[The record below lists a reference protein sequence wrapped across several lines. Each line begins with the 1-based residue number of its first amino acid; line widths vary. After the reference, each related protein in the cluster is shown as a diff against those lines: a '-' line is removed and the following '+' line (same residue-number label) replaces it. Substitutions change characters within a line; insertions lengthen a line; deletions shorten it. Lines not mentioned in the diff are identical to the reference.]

1 MGGNF
6 IFVYSTKR
14 GPGIKKI
21 CMQLYYRRLISLLK
35 QGFYL
40 LQGVL
45 LQSYSVYSIRACS
58 LHATLIKM
66 ANRTLVS
73 SSS

>member
-1 MGGNF
+1 M
-6 IFVYSTKR
+6 

-21 CMQLYYRRLISLLK
+21 CMQLYYRRLLSLLK

-45 LQSYSVYSIRACS
+45 LQSFVFLTFQLQRYSAYSIRACS

-66 ANRTLVS
+66 ANRALVS